1 MVMSSPTTNNEAL
14 AETKEMDWPHMDRSV
29 PINQNLLSTQLE
41 DTVIRLFLITP
52 ELKSDAAAILEEMK
66 KNLNSVIGFRKLS
79 FS

>member
-1 MVMSSPTTNNEAL
+1 MVMSLPTTNNEAL

-41 DTVIRLFLITP
+41 DTRLFLITP

-66 KNLNSVIGFRKLS
+66 KKP
-79 FS
+79 